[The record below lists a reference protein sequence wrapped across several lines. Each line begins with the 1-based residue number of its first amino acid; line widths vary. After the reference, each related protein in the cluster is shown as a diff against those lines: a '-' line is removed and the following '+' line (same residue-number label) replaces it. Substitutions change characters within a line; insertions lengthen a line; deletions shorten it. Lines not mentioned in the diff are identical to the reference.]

1 MEGQVY
7 TVQPQPPI
15 EQHTMWF
22 AGSALR
28 IGVEYRFIDADALIA
43 TYADDAGAIAEIAAS
58 KAGPDFTDAGV
69 SIHVCGEQDGHEY
82 LRFDMFEAEPHY
94 HYVWPEGDHN
104 HVVPFDA
111 AACGDVLEFTLSCL
125 RHRLPAMLRKAHGT
139 TVADQLDPVALV
151 PLVEQVE
158 ELVRRSTA
166 TRRSA
171 VA

>member
-15 EQHTMWF
+15 EHRTVWI
-22 AGSALR
+22 AGSTVR
-28 IGVEYRFIDADALIA
+28 IGVEYRYIDTETLMD
-43 TYADDAGAIAEIAAS
+43 TYGDDAAAIAEIAAS
-58 KAGPDFTDAGV
+58 KAGLGFTDVGV

-139 TVADQLDPVALV
+139 TVADQLDPAAVV

-158 ELVRRSTA
+158 ELVRRAVA
-166 TRRSA
+166 TRGSA